1 MPSTPTA
8 DFHLRSYGRVRES
21 DRHNFAQLV
30 LPLSGTLLLE
40 IEDRQ
45 GRLDPVH
52 AAFVAPGAWH
62 SQASTAPNQS
72 IILDLDLASVTPE
85 VADRLIAQPFPQL
98 GAAARKLVEF
108 MGIMSLQQPA
118 AQGPGPALLQ
128 GWVPLLLDTLA
139 LDTPRPL
146 SRLSALMARI
156 ETDPGQPW
164 TTETMAAS
172 ADLSVSRLH
181 ALFRD
186 EFATSP
192 HAWLLAQRLARAR
205 TWLAQSDLPIAELA
219 LRAGFSEQ
227 SALTRA
233 MRQASGETP
242 AAYRRQARAQ
252 RAAQA
257 AAQENWSSQ
266 EESMSRSRRSRD
278 A

>member
-8 DFHLRSYGRVRES
+8 DLHLRSYGRVRES
-21 DRHNFAQLV
+21 DRHDFAQLV

-40 IEDRQ
+40 IEGRQ

-62 SQASTAPNQS
+62 SQSSAAPNQS

-85 VADRLIAQPFPQL
+85 AAGHLIERPFPQL

-118 AQGPGPALLQ
+118 GPAPALLQ

-139 LDTPRPL
+139 LDVPRPL
-146 SRLSALMARI
+146 SRLGALMARI
-156 ETDPGQPW
+156 EADPGQPW
-164 TTETMAAS
+164 TTDAMAAG
-172 ADLSVSRLH
+172 AGLSVSRLH
-181 ALFRD
+181 ALFRG
-186 EFATSP
+186 EFDTSP

-257 AAQENWSSQ
+257 GAQENRSSQ
-266 EESMSRSRRSRD
+266 EESRSRSRRSRD

>member
-8 DFHLRSYGRVRES
+8 DLHLRSYGRVRES
-21 DRHNFAQLV
+21 DRHDFAQLV

-40 IEDRQ
+40 IEGRQ

-62 SQASTAPNQS
+62 SQVSSAPNQS

-85 VADRLIAQPFPQL
+85 TADRLIERPFPQL
-98 GAAARKLVEF
+98 GAAARKLVES
-108 MGIMSLQQPA
+108 MGIMSSQQPA
-118 AQGPGPALLQ
+118 ARGPAPALLQ

-156 ETDPGQPW
+156 EADPGQPW
-164 TTETMAAS
+164 TTDTMAAS
-172 ADLSVSRLH
+172 AGLSVSRLH

-186 EFATSP
+186 ECDTSP
-192 HAWLLAQRLARAR
+192 HAWLRAQRLARAR
-205 TWLAQSDLPIAELA
+205 TWLAQTDLPIAELA
-219 LRAGFSEQ
+219 WRAGFSEQ

-233 MRQASGETP
+233 MRQASGDTP
-242 AAYRRQARAQ
+242 AAYRRQARA
-252 RAAQA
+252 RCAEQA
-257 AAQENWSSQ
+257 DGQENG
-266 EESMSRSRRSRD
+266 SRK
-278 A
+278 